1 MDKHEQLREMKDIL
15 RKNTEQAFYL
25 SLLRQVAQQ
34 SKDIIIKRI
43 TLFPIIM
50 DYERFKAE
58 DFKNAW
64 AEVVKVMLF
73 LLRKW

>member
-1 MDKHEQLREMKDIL
+1 MKDIL

-25 SLLRQVAQQ
+25 SLLRQAPQQ
-34 SKDIIIKRI
+34 SKDVIIKRI
-43 TLFPIIM
+43 TLFPVIM

-64 AEVVKVMLF
+64 AEVIKVTLF
-73 LLRKW
+73 LFRKW

>member
-1 MDKHEQLREMKDIL
+1 MKDIL

-43 TLFPIIM
+43 TLFPVVM
-50 DYERFKAE
+50 DYERFKPE

-64 AEVVKVMLF
+64 SEIIKVTRFLF
-73 LLRKW
+73 SK